1 MPRTK
6 MNPKGGLT
14 GSKHFEKP
22 QVDYV
27 APESVLSDEAK
38 AKLETARASTEGTSV
53 AERLKA
59 KFDAARGTVQTVA
72 NGVGTVAN
80 GVGTVANGV
89 KVVANGAKAVRRAFA
104 GGSPLVTEGAS
115 EVLDKAKEIAS
126 GYGVDLIDIKGHMSS
141 DPYEVDDSLGEGYT
155 AKEANEKKLKIQ
167 RQNNKLDVRLERIK
181 QKRKI
186 VSIATEEYRLVG
198 DLVDF
203 ATTGIEVAT
212 KVVNNQIADTNYQ
225 VKQSK
230 LEESEELLVQQQIR
244 TQGTINLTEG
254 VRTEWDLK
262 FKKKEADNKRLE
274 LEVEGALRQNERKL
288 EEIEALLL
296 AD

>member
-22 QVDYV
+22 EV
-27 APESVLSDEAK
+27 PEATPEK
-38 AKLETARASTEGTSV
+38 PNMENI
-53 AERLKA
+53 AERIKA
-59 KFDAARGTVQTVA
+59 KFDSGRETAQTVA
-72 NGVGTVAN
+72 NGVSAVASGVKNAAN
-80 GVGTVANGV
+80 GV
-89 KVVANGAKAVRRAFA
+89 KAVRRAFG

-115 EVLDKAKEIAS
+115 EVLDQAKQIAS
-126 GYGVDLIDIKGHMSS
+126 GYGVELVDVKGHMSS

-186 VSIATEEYRLVG
+186 VSIATEEIKLVG
-198 DLVDF
+198 DLIDY
-203 ATTGIEVAT
+203 ATTGIETAT

-225 VKQSK
+225 LKQSK

>member
-14 GSKHFEKP
+14 GSKHFDKP
-22 QVDYV
+22 EVEYPNAV
-27 APESVLSDEAK
+27 VTNLSDETK
-38 AKLETARASTEGTSV
+38 AKIEAARAKTEAEGTSV

-59 KFDAARGTVQTVA
+59 KFDAARGTAQ
-72 NGVGTVAN
+72 NVAN

-89 KVVANGAKAVRRAFA
+89 KVVANGAKAVRRAFT

-225 VKQSK
+225 TKQSK
-230 LEESEELLVQQQIR
+230 LEESEELLIQQQIR